1 METMELTIGGMSCN
15 HCVAALR
22 KELGRVDGLEVDEVG
37 VGTAK
42 VRFDET
48 RVDRRRIE
56 EAVARAGYDLV
67 RG

>member
-1 METMELTIGGMSCN
+1 MKTMELTIGGMSCS

-22 KELGRVDGLEVDEVG
+22 KELGRVEGLEVDEVG
-37 VGTAK
+37 VGTAT

-56 EAVARAGYDLV
+56 EAVARAGYEV
-67 RG
+67 VQG